1 MVFLLHN
8 APMKIFVQQGPG
20 SSRFF
25 KLSDLL
31 RLQPAGDNNG
41 SRPGFIGVFAGKG
54 RKKND

>member
-1 MVFLLHN
+1 
-8 APMKIFVQQGPG
+8 MKIFVQQGPG